1 MKRWRH
7 VILNINW
14 RIEKME
20 KTKALVGTKS
30 FWGWALALPLI
41 IKAICNQLGIELPA
55 SEADIQANLAT
66 IASILAFIGAPLNLL
81 GIWLRKSK
89 IGGIFKS

>member
-1 MKRWRH
+1 MKP
-7 VILNINW
+7 
-14 RIEKME
+14 
-20 KTKALVGTKS
+20 KALVSTKS

-66 IASILAFIGAPLNLL
+66 IVSILAYIGAPLNLI
-81 GIWLRKSK
+81 GIWFRKSK